1 MATGIVGKGLAFLL
15 LRRQLRVGKGGK
27 LNELWEFGHI
37 GIKGGIVGND
47 LHDAV
52 NNVYDN
58 V

>member
-1 MATGIVGKGLAFLL
+1 MNSGNLAIF
-15 LRRQLRVGKGGK
+15 
-27 LNELWEFGHI
+27 